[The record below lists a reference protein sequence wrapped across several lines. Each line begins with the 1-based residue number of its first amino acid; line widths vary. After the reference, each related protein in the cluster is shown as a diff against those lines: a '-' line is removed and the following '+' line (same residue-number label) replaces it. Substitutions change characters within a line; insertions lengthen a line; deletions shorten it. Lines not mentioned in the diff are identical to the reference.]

1 MINTKSIAPSDFK
14 WDLSDKYLRLK
25 KKTIRKLITLPPKYL
40 GNLNKG
46 IEESILRLN
55 QDIYDEF
62 NGIPIEVGKK
72 SLLQNV
78 ATSIDDHPYVQ
89 FYVNIECVVFT
100 PKIDKKVQAVINKIG
115 ETYVGK
121 LSLSFFF

>member
-1 MINTKSIAPSDFK
+1 MSKEIAATEFK
-14 WDLSDKYLRLK
+14 WDLNDKYLRLK

-40 GNLNKG
+40 GNLNKC
-46 IEESILRLN
+46 IEESILRLS

-78 ATSIDDHPYVQ
+78 STSIDDYAYMQ
-89 FYVNIECVVFT
+89 FYVDIECIVFT
-100 PKIDKKVQAVINKIG
+100 PKLEKKVRAVVSKIG
-115 ETYVGK
+115 ETYVGTFY
-121 LSLSFFF
+121 FFCCCC